1 LFEHKLEPRAI
12 DWTPAYT
19 LFGQRAGQK
28 LFAATGR
35 IKNAQELEGLLKER
49 QQRYIPSHK
58 YIEHIQYLEGPRL
71 ETASVHFAEYLQTT
85 VSKHIAKH
93 IAVTDSIAKLCHE
106 LSKTVLSHDVVSMMF
121 SNVDIIKNRNQIVG
135 VKLCMS
141 SPTVNL
147 SQYDIKSSFAFA
159 HNCARLTSVE
169 ILREGLIRPS
179 ATEPPWMYTPSFY
192 CRASACQAQD
202 DQPYKVA
209 LLEACVKA
217 KKFSSYSDIFRPMC
231 IFGKAHSRQTSQ
243 VGIDSGGTGAD
254 HGCILFHDAI
264 HNRRDKRWCF
274 RSH

>member
-1 LFEHKLEPRAI
+1 MFLHCLNTN
-12 DWTPAYT
+12 WS
-19 LFGQRAGQK
+19 LGQLTGLQHIHFSDKGRDN

-35 IKNAQELEGLLKER
+35 IKNAQELGRIVER

-58 YIEHIQYLEGPRL
+58 YIEQIQYLEGPRL
-71 ETASVHFAEYLQTT
+71 ETTSVHFAEYLQTT

-121 SNVDIIKNRNQIVG
+121 SNVDMIKNRNQILG

-159 HNCARLTSVE
+159 YNCARLTSVE

-179 ATEPPWMYTPSFY
+179 ATEPPWVYTPSFY

-202 DQPYKVA
+202 DQP
-209 LLEACVKA
+209 
-217 KKFSSYSDIFRPMC
+217 
-231 IFGKAHSRQTSQ
+231 
-243 VGIDSGGTGAD
+243 
-254 HGCILFHDAI
+254 
-264 HNRRDKRWCF
+264 
-274 RSH
+274 